1 MTDAPDGTLP
11 PRRSLG
17 KRTRAAAPQWRGKK
31 RPPGAPSGRQ
41 YAALHAIRQ
50 HLLEHGRPPSHRELA
65 ERLGRAKGSAQY
77 MTRRLGADGFLD
89 LTRDPYTLTP
99 KALRALHGDGG
110 HADHVA
116 ADLAF
121 TRAIETALEARDRLY
136 QLASFGGLEPSEIV
150 RFAQLERALRELDP
164 GARALDLPD
173 ETAAA
178 LAALEA
184 IERRT
189 ESDR

>member
-11 PRRSLG
+11 PRTSLG
-17 KRTRAAAPQWRGKK
+17 KRTRAAAPQWRGSK

-50 HLLEHGRPPSHRELA
+50 HLLEHGRPPSYRELA
-65 ERLGRAKGSAQY
+65 ERLGKSKNAGAY
-77 MTRRLGADGFLD
+77 LTRKLGAEGFLD

-121 TRAIETALEARDRLY
+121 TRAIETVLEARDRLY
-136 QLASFGGLEPSEIV
+136 QMASFGGLEPSEIV
-150 RFAQLERALRELDP
+150 RFAQLERALRALDP

-173 ETAAA
+173 EMTAA

-184 IERRT
+184 IERQENER
-189 ESDR
+189 